1 MIRLTLLHD
10 FPTATTFHTEAV
22 TLAGSQSLFR
32 VPIDMP
38 AVFDHSHRVRQED
51 IDGVGH
57 VNNLVY
63 VRWLQDAAV
72 AHSAAQGWPTSAYY
86 ELGQGWVVRSHF
98 IEYLSPA
105 FANDEV
111 VVRTWVSE
119 MKRVTSSR
127 RYYIIRVSDGKV
139 LVKAETQWA
148 FVAFTTLQ
156 PCRAPEEVVRAFEI
170 PDQPPGADLDC

>member
-1 MIRLTLLHD
+1 MFPFLRPNELLKL
-10 FPTATTFHTEAV
+10 PSV
-22 TLAGSQSLFR
+22 SLRAGSRAATGFPAKKQE
-32 VPIDMP
+32 MP
-38 AVFDHSHRVRQED
+38 PFWSVQNAKYPRELVS
-51 IDGVGH
+51 GVA
-57 VNNLVY
+57 NLK
-63 VRWLQDAAV
+63 
-72 AHSAAQGWPTSAYY
+72 SQGWPTSAYY
-86 ELGQGWVVRSHF
+86 EIGQGWVVRSHF